1 LKKKI
6 RIPTIKPWFFALAAV
21 LLWAILLP
29 LYSVGHFILLALV
42 SAFAYLIGWLI
53 FPGKVIEKE
62 IIQEKVLTGD
72 EKIDLLLRHGEEIT
86 GEMRE
91 IAGAVANPAVAGK
104 IRSIADVTGK
114 IYEDLLRDK
123 NDYTQVRRFSEF
135 FIPTVLKMFRSY
147 RQSEADVSRGD
158 NQTETMNRIA
168 SALDS
173 IEASF
178 NKQYDALFRN
188 QHMDID
194 TDITVLEGMMK
205 KEGLM

>member
-6 RIPTIKPWFFALAAV
+6 RVPTIKPWFFVLAAD
-21 LLWAILLP
+21 LLWALFLP
-29 LYSVGHFILLALV
+29 LYSVGHFILLALA
-42 SAFAYLIGWLI
+42 SAFSYFIGWLI
-53 FPGKVIEKE
+53 FPGKLIEKE
-62 IIQEKVLTGD
+62 YVQEKALTGD
-72 EKIDLLLRHGEEIT
+72 EKIDLLLRHGDEIT
-86 GEMRE
+86 AEMRE
-91 IAGAVANPAVAGK
+91 IAGAVANSAVAGK
-104 IRSIADVTGK
+104 IRSIADVTEK
-114 IYEDLLRDK
+114 IYGDLLRDR

-147 RQSEADVSRGD
+147 HQSEADVSRGE

-194 TDITVLEGMMK
+194 TDITVLEGMMR